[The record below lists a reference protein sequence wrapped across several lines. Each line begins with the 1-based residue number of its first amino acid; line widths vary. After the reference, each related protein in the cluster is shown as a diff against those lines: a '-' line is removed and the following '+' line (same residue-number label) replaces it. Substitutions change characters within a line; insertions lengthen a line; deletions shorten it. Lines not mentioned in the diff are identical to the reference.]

1 MKKIKEQL
9 NLKYRMQIKKYKDDP
24 TLTWEERYKKLE
36 AHHLEETKELI
47 RVIQE
52 LEAELEFFN
61 EEYYD
66 SYVLLDNFSDLT

>member
-1 MKKIKEQL
+1 M
-9 NLKYRMQIKKYKDDP
+9 KYRMQIKKYKDDP